1 VNITWRNIDASGRRF
16 NFETSNLVLGELTL
30 FGPFLSN
37 AHYYTSQGGIRFNKN
52 GSTSWPNRMLL
63 EKNGETVGALV
74 FRLYKS
80 PSLVLKNG
88 KHFLLECNLF
98 GRNLRWI
105 NAEGDSVVSYTDPT
119 MQSMGRGSISLSG
132 TLSREEADL
141 LISTGIVAR
150 NYFTHR
156 LSITAF
162 LVGFAF
168 LSAVKLLA

>member
-1 VNITWRNIDASGRRF
+1 MYITWRNIDTSGRRV
-16 NFETSNLVLGELTL
+16 NFEASNLVLGELTL

-52 GSTSWPNRMLL
+52 GDTWPTRMLL
-63 EKNGETVGALV
+63 EKNGKTVGALV
-74 FRLYKS
+74 FRIYRS

-88 KHFLLECNLF
+88 NHFFLKCNLF
-98 GRNLRWI
+98 GRNLRWS
-105 NAEGDSVVSYTDPT
+105 NDKGESVVAYKYPT
-119 MQSMGRGSISLSG
+119 MQSMGRGSISVSN
-132 TLSREEADL
+132 TLSREEADI

-150 NYFTHR
+150 NYFTHK

-168 LSAVKLLA
+168 LSAVKLLS